1 MSGYVVLITRDL
13 TQPFDVTDAA
23 IEYYTSGNALPT
35 KPDTEFFL
43 FSSDRFTN
51 PVLTLSGD
59 TTDDITIVNDSDQD
73 TNDGLWNTMEADIRS
88 FAELKM
94 GVDDDSN
101 LVASDRDIVK
111 LLNGMI
117 FLLRMTDADEYKNDG
132 LLAHI
137 TTSGFTVGD
146 PLNTTMKVSNFYSEV
161 LRELHD
167 SVIGERDTFLDN
179 RLP

>member
-1 MSGYVVLITRDL
+1 MGIRIRNASNEVVDALIGPWSTDSSLPL
-13 TQPFDVTDAA
+13 TNQA
-23 IEYYTSGNALPT
+23 EYFQV
-35 KPDTEFFL
+35 KV
-43 FSSDRFTN
+43 DRFTN
-51 PVLTLSGD
+51 PVVS
-59 TTDDITIVNDSDQD
+59 TTGITIYDIVITNSADQD

-101 LVASDRDIVK
+101 LVSSERDIVK
-111 LLNGMI
+111 LLNTAI
-117 FLLRMTDADEYKNDG
+117 FLGRFTSPNEYKTDG

-137 TTSGFTVGD
+137 TTASFTIGD
-146 PLNTTMKVSNFYSEV
+146 PLDTGNKVINFYNEV

-167 SVIGERDTFLDN
+167 TVIAERDTFIDN